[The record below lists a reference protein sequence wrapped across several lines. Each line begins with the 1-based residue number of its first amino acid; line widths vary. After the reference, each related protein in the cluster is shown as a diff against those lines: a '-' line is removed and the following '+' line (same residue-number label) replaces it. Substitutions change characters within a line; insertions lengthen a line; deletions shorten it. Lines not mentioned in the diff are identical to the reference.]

1 MKKLLTLIGMSVAP
15 LALTAVLPHLA
26 VVLILLLATPPGS
39 PLFPAA
45 VLLGFGLLSI
55 TGLSVFAAA
64 A

>member
-45 VLLGFGLLSI
+45 VLLGFGLLS
-55 TGLSVFAAA
+55 LLPVFAAA